1 MAGSFSCGRRGFYW
15 RHGTGSEKKKAA
27 QGHTCMVKIEQSNA
41 VTEFDSTDLDTQFS
55 LLQRTMIVLKRHE
68 LRWRAT
74 NMRNIVDRS
83 VEALM
88 IMYYFYLH
96 FLFGG
101 QLQASGVAVADDCV
115 TTFNE
120 LKLKHSLKFIVYGM
134 NDAMTEIQVLNLV
147 LQLTFKVCLPT

>member
-1 MAGSFSCGRRGFYW
+1 
-15 RHGTGSEKKKAA
+15 
-27 QGHTCMVKIEQSNA
+27 MVKIEQSNA
-41 VTEFDSTDLDTQFS
+41 VNEFDSTDLDAQFS

-68 LRWRAT
+68 LRWRAS

-88 IMYYFYLH
+88 IIYYFYLH
-96 FLFGG
+96 FLFWG

-147 LQLTFKVCLPT
+147 LQLTFKVCLLT